1 MASPAAQSKA
11 QALNARMETEA
22 RVLLDEIDKQ
32 HVRKVARSAYAC
44 AVSCYDKAGASGS
57 PDALEVC
64 VQNCQIPHQQAHAYV
79 QNVRIYFLF
88 APIHSLFPTATKPNR
103 RRLATLVIHSFV
115 TFRYSQEVAQFQ
127 NRLNRSMQECQDKA
141 RDMMQP
147 GYENDAKKMAKVEDA
162 LISCMAKTVDEH
174 IRMLKP
180 MKDRILT
187 QLKK

>member
-1 MASPAAQSKA
+1 M
-11 QALNARMETEA
+11 
-22 RVLLDEIDKQ
+22 
-32 HVRKVARSAYAC
+32 
-44 AVSCYDKAGASGS
+44 
-57 PDALEVC
+57 
-64 VQNCQIPHQQAHAYV
+64 
-79 QNVRIYFLF
+79 
-88 APIHSLFPTATKPNR
+88 
-103 RRLATLVIHSFV
+103 
-115 TFRYSQEVAQFQ
+115 AQFQ